1 MKIKNLMN
9 KITIYVCV
17 WLSLKKKK
25 KNNIDYWCNINKNY
39 LLWEYVAIGL

>member
-1 MKIKNLMN
+1 MCMIKF
-9 KITIYVCV
+9 KEE
-17 WLSLKKKK
+17 K